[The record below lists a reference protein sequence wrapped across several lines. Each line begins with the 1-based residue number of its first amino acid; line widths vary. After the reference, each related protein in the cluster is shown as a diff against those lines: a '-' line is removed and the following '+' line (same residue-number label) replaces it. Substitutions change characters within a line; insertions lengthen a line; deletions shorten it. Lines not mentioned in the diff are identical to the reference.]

1 MKGPKSLAVHLT
13 SVTALAVAA
22 LLTGAPAA
30 PAAPAADTPAPPS
43 STARPALADTEE
55 PVRTERTVID
65 SGHVDAVSP
74 RIADGAFRSLLLDDR
89 DARAPVWRT
98 PESVILHLTEAGALH
113 LTADTTGYEFLGAP
127 GDTVYCVPQTQDPAV
142 IWTGWSTQS
151 FAPGDVN
158 GDLTLTLDAV
168 DGPGKV
174 VLWEWSPF
182 GEPETVLD
190 SRAGLPAH
198 YPVPSNTHQHANWA
212 FTAPGVYRLTFTW
225 SADLNGRGPVSDSSV
240 YTFAVGDLDTS
251 TVPLPGDLP
260 SPSPSP
266 SVSASPSSSPSPS
279 PSPSPSAGVSA
290 SPSPSPSPTA
300 SASASASTTPDPS
313 PASPRPS
320 VSAAT
325 RAPAPVSIPGPAT
338 ATTAT
343 AGQLA
348 STGFPLTPVL
358 GTAGLLLAAGAA
370 LLTVRHRTRRP
381 D

>member
-1 MKGPKSLAVHLT
+1 MTSAAALT
-13 SVTALAVAA
+13 AAA
-22 LLTGAPAA
+22 LLAGATATPAAGAPARQA
-30 PAAPAADTPAPPS
+30 QIV
-43 STARPALADTEE
+43 RPALANTEA

-74 RIADGAFRSLLLDDR
+74 RIADGAFQSLLLDDR
-89 DARAPVWRT
+89 DALAPVWRT
-98 PESVILHLTEAGALH
+98 PESVILHLTGAGALH
-113 LTADTTGYEFLGAP
+113 LTADTTGFEFLGSP
-127 GDTVYCVPQTQDPAV
+127 GDTVYCIPQTQDPAL
-142 IWTGWSTQS
+142 IWAGWSTQS
-151 FAPGDVN
+151 FTPDDVD
-158 GDLTLTLDAV
+158 GDLTLSLDAV
-168 DGPGKV
+168 DGPGDV

-212 FTAPGVYRLTFTW
+212 FTEPGVYRLTFTW
-225 SADLNGRGPVSDSSV
+225 NADLNGTGPVSDSSV
-240 YTFAVGDLDTS
+240 YTFAVGDLDTA
-251 TVPLPGDLP
+251 TITLPGDQPSTSP

-266 SVSASPSSSPSPS
+266 SVSAAPSSSPS

-290 SPSPSPSPTA
+290 SPSPSTTA
-300 SASASASTTPDPS
+300 SASASTSTSAAPDPS

-320 VSAAT
+320 VSASATT
-325 RAPAPVSIPGPAT
+325 RAPAPAPAS
-338 ATTAT
+338 APEPAATAT

-358 GTAGLLLAAGAA
+358 VTAGLLLAAGAA
-370 LLTVRHRTRRP
+370 LLTDRHRVRRP